1 MSPSLKALLACLMG
15 AMAVLPRAAFAGDP
29 ATPRVERHA
38 QDQAEVKRKTLMADA
53 TNAIRETQN
62 ALKLLDDGKT
72 KPAIEALERAT
83 GKLEIILARDPSL
96 TLAPTDVHVNTVDIQ
111 GGVDAVKKLARQA
124 EVLLKDGRLQEAR
137 RLLAYAASE
146 TVVSVTNIPLAT
158 YPRALKDAA
167 KLIDE
172 NKTNEAKR
180 VLQTALDTQVVTD
193 TIIPLPVLNAGESLN
208 AAEKLAE
215 KNNRSK
221 DENARLKAS
230 LDGARSQLELAEAL
244 GYGTQ
249 GDFKALYGQLT
260 DIANKTAD
268 NKSGTGLF
276 AKIKTSI
283 SELMKSS
290 QPAHRPGVAPS

>member
-1 MSPSLKALLACLMG
+1 MSASLRAIMVCLMG
-15 AMAVLPRAAFAGDP
+15 AMAMLPSAAFAGDP
-29 ATPRVERHA
+29 ESPKVDRHA
-38 QDQAEVKRKTLMADA
+38 QDQAEAKRKTLMADA
-53 TNAIRETQN
+53 TNALRETQN
-62 ALKLLDDGKT
+62 ALKQLDDGKK

-83 GKLEIILARDPSL
+83 GKLEIILARDPNL

-111 GGVDAVKKLARQA
+111 GGVDVVKKVAKQA
-124 EVLLKDGRLQEAR
+124 DVLIRDGRLQEAR
-137 RLLAYAASE
+137 RLLTYVASE

-172 NKTNEAKR
+172 DKPNEAKR
-180 VLQTALDTQVVTD
+180 VLQTALDTQVVTF
-193 TIIPLPVLNAGESLN
+193 TIIPLPVVNAGESLH
-208 AAEKLAE
+208 AAETLAE

-230 LDGARSQLELAEAL
+230 LDGARSQLELAQAL

-249 GDFKALYGQLT
+249 SDFKALYQQLT

-268 NKSGTGLF
+268 NKFGTGLF
-276 AKIKTSI
+276 AKIKTSLE
-283 SELMKSS
+283 ELLKSS
-290 QPAHRPGVAPS
+290 QPARRPGVAPS